1 MLDDASGNQP
11 GTDPGT
17 RGRGTWSDGSFADL
31 IDLRSADGSDGVRND
46 RGPVNV
52 CLESNHDLDS
62 TGEDSFSVDFGDIFG
77 DDDDDLPDADV
88 DEHELGFSATSEDLG
103 DLGIDLSPWAP
114 LLGML
119 DSTEP
124 EAPPGDRP
132 FTSSEGVEGA
142 HALEL
147 RAESMLHYSER
158 GAQRTGELD
167 RTEVGVSD
175 DNRDVVAGRDEVEID
190 GMLEEHTGHGLVH
203 VADDVEMNV
212 GGALRMHAH
221 LEDNIIMAGV
231 MRDEFAGGT
240 FVTAAMSDDMAAG
253 LGLRCTAPLDV
264 WVHGLV
270 GMEERP
276 GTCVADG
283 LLFELAGTLYEREY
297 GPSAHVALVARHS
310 ATVVTTMKTGFRP
323 LMKTALGVRNLI
335 PGGGGGSGSADA
347 SPPAAPP
354 APGGGETAGVATLTA
369 VEGGGALGRGVAG
382 GGYTDEIIT
391 VVRTGESASDSAD
404 VENLQ
409 HPASTA
415 DNLDDL
421 ARVDVEGE
429 GYRQVG
435 EIYGQSVPAGGWV
448 ETEDGEL
455 YAISYR
461 NESLHASQTLDTD
474 GVHRLADS
482 DPDSASPLSTER
494 HVSFAEPDGAS
505 ASAADAGSPPASGRP
520 LADTTPPAS
529 SANPA
534 STPVTP
540 KPKPL
545 DLAEPGTE
553 GFDFGKSYASL
564 RDRQQHYRNYTK
576 WPGNV
581 ALTESIS
588 AIDGKAA
595 DLFQGVGGSLDD
607 FPLDPTSRTLA
618 IRAELDDMALRA
630 ESSGDADRLARIRG
644 AIDELDVFVHDTAV
658 DIAVYA
664 GEFPGE
670 ALGSQRM
677 PIDADVDTD
686 KLRSWFQE
694 KLANAEARMAA
705 APAVPHSDEEM
716 LAQMLMGDEAL
727 YYRQMIT
734 SLDKGVNPLTE
745 SREMIAFHRLEV
757 EDYYHSIAEPAAA
770 SGSSA
775 PGSAPSRPLTAHK
788 LDLYD
793 ELQTL
798 LVTTLSDP
806 QFKLSPV
813 VTDVDLFAP
822 HARIP
827 LEVGLDLLEPDSL
840 RLSAD
845 GEVLPPL
852 PAPNP
857 SGHASRIEDVRNASF
872 SRSALEAS
880 EETVVRRVL
889 DFGGLD
895 VPGPSRQTSS
905 GADSG
910 FGGTPATSPGFGR
923 TPPDNALPPVV
934 EEQSGRWIV
943 EPTAELDASPATSD
957 DVSPPA
963 RHGGTSSQS
972 SAVSWDAGFREAD
985 DSEVG
990 PVAGDAGDAQTS
1002 DLFRPASEPVDE
1014 DAGEV
1019 QHVRAAG
1026 EESGDGSPGAASD
1039 GTGGTGGTGGTDANP
1054 AGAASEPTDSFT
1066 STSGVGTGTE
1076 PGSSGTSPGTLESVA
1091 TRAEPF
1097 DASGPYLRFDADGD
1111 GAASDNPARDD
1122 FEVERAMNE
1131 NRPPRELDGSS
1142 LGRQWARP
1150 VTNFRT
1156 P

>member
-1 MLDDASGNQP
+1 MLNDASGNQP

-17 RGRGTWSDGSFADL
+17 RGRGTWSDDSFADL

-46 RGPVNV
+46 RGLVNV
-52 CLESNHDLDS
+52 GLESNHDPDS
-62 TGEDSFSVDFGDIFG
+62 TDEDSFSVDFGDIFG
-77 DDDDDLPDADV
+77 DDDDDLPDADADA
-88 DEHELGFSATSEDLG
+88 DEHELGFSANSEDLG

-132 FTSSEGVEGA
+132 FTPSGGVEGA

-158 GAQRTGELD
+158 GAERTGELD
-167 RTEVGVSD
+167 RTEVGLSD

-203 VADDVEMNV
+203 VADEVEMNV
-212 GGALRMHAH
+212 GGPLRMHAH

-240 FVTAAMSDDMAAG
+240 FITAAMSDDMAAG

-264 WVHGLV
+264 WAHGLV

-276 GTCVADG
+276 GTCASDG
-283 LLFELAGTLYEREY
+283 ILNEIAGTLYEREY
-297 GPSAHVALVARHS
+297 GPSAHVAAVARLQG
-310 ATVVTTMKTGFRP
+310 TVTTTMKTGFRP
-323 LMKTALGVRNLI
+323 LMKVALGVRNLI
-335 PGGGGGSGSADA
+335 PGGGGGGSADA

-354 APGGGETAGVATLTA
+354 APGGAEAAGAATLTA
-369 VEGGGALGRGVAG
+369 AEGGGALGRGVAG
-382 GGYTDEIIT
+382 GSDTDEIIT
-391 VVRTGESASDSAD
+391 VVRTAESASDTAD

-455 YAISYR
+455 HAISYR

-474 GVHRLADS
+474 GAHRLADS
-482 DPDSASPLSTER
+482 DPDSASPLPTER

-540 KPKPL
+540 NPKAL

-553 GFDFGKSYASL
+553 EFDFGKTYDSL
-564 RDRQQHYRNYTK
+564 RDRQQYYRDHAK

-581 ALTESIS
+581 AVTESVG
-588 AIDGKAA
+588 AIDDKAA
-595 DLFQGVGGSLDD
+595 DLFQQGLGGSLDD
-607 FPLDPTSRTLA
+607 LPLDPGSRTLA
-618 IRAELDDMALRA
+618 IRAELDNMALRA
-630 ESSGDADRLARIRG
+630 EAAGDTDRLARIRG

-658 DIAVYA
+658 DIAVRA
-664 GEFPGE
+664 DEFPGQ
-670 ALGSQRM
+670 ALGSQRV
-677 PIDADVDTD
+677 PLDADLDTD

-694 KLANAEARMAA
+694 KMANAEARMAA

-727 YYRQMIT
+727 YYRQMIK

-775 PGSAPSRPLTAHK
+775 PGSVHTQPLTVYK
-788 LDLYD
+788 LNLYN
-793 ELQTL
+793 ELQAF
-798 LVTTLSDP
+798 LVAKLSDP
-806 QFKLSPV
+806 QFMRSAA

-822 HARIP
+822 HARVP
-827 LEVGLDLLEPDSL
+827 LEAGLDLLEPDTL
-840 RLSAD
+840 RLSANH
-845 GEVLPPL
+845 EVLPPL
-852 PAPNP
+852 PAPSA
-857 SGHASRIEDVRNASF
+857 SGRASGLEDARNASF

-880 EETVVRRVL
+880 EETLVRRVL

-895 VPGPSRQTSS
+895 APGPSRQTSS

-910 FGGTPATSPGFGR
+910 FGSTPATSPGFGR

-963 RHGGTSSQS
+963 QHGGTSSQS
-972 SAVSWDAGFREAD
+972 SAVSWDAGLREAG

-1039 GTGGTGGTGGTDANP
+1039 GTGGTDANP
-1054 AGAASEPTDSFT
+1054 AGAVSEPTDSFT

-1076 PGSSGTSPGTLESVA
+1076 PGSSGTSPGTLDPVA

-1097 DASGPYLRFDADGD
+1097 EASGPYLRFDADGD

-1142 LGRQWARP
+1142 LGRLWARP

>member
-1 MLDDASGNQP
+1 M
-11 GTDPGT
+11 
-17 RGRGTWSDGSFADL
+17 
-31 IDLRSADGSDGVRND
+31 
-46 RGPVNV
+46 
-52 CLESNHDLDS
+52 
-62 TGEDSFSVDFGDIFG
+62 
-77 DDDDDLPDADV
+77 
-88 DEHELGFSATSEDLG
+88 
-103 DLGIDLSPWAP
+103 
-114 LLGML
+114 
-119 DSTEP
+119 
-124 EAPPGDRP
+124 
-132 FTSSEGVEGA
+132 
-142 HALEL
+142 
-147 RAESMLHYSER
+147 
-158 GAQRTGELD
+158 
-167 RTEVGVSD
+167 
-175 DNRDVVAGRDEVEID
+175 
-190 GMLEEHTGHGLVH
+190 
-203 VADDVEMNV
+203 
-212 GGALRMHAH
+212 
-221 LEDNIIMAGV
+221 
-231 MRDEFAGGT
+231 
-240 FVTAAMSDDMAAG
+240 
-253 LGLRCTAPLDV
+253 
-264 WVHGLV
+264 
-270 GMEERP
+270 
-276 GTCVADG
+276 
-283 LLFELAGTLYEREY
+283 
-297 GPSAHVALVARHS
+297 
-310 ATVVTTMKTGFRP
+310 
-323 LMKTALGVRNLI
+323 
-335 PGGGGGSGSADA
+335 
-347 SPPAAPP
+347 
-354 APGGGETAGVATLTA
+354 
-369 VEGGGALGRGVAG
+369 EGGGALGRGVAG
-382 GGYTDEIIT
+382 GGDTDEIIT
-391 VVRTGESASDSAD
+391 VVRTAESASDSAD

-474 GVHRLADS
+474 GAHRLADS

-540 KPKPL
+540 NPKAL

-553 GFDFGKSYASL
+553 EFDFGKTYDSL
-564 RDRQQHYRNYTK
+564 RDRQQYYRDHAK

-581 ALTESIS
+581 AVTESVG
-588 AIDGKAA
+588 AIDDKAA
-595 DLFQGVGGSLDD
+595 DLFQQGLGGSLDD
-607 FPLDPTSRTLA
+607 LPLDPGSRTLA
-618 IRAELDDMALRA
+618 IRAELDNMALQA
-630 ESSGDADRLARIRG
+630 EAAGDTDRLARIRG

-658 DIAVYA
+658 DIAVRA
-664 GEFPGE
+664 DEFPGQ
-670 ALGSQRM
+670 ALGSQRV
-677 PIDADVDTD
+677 PLDADLDTD

-694 KLANAEARMAA
+694 KMANAEARMAA

-727 YYRQMIT
+727 YYRQMIK
-734 SLDKGVNPLTE
+734 SLDKDVNPLIE

-757 EDYYHSIAEPAAA
+757 EDYYHSIAEPAVA

-775 PGSAPSRPLTAHK
+775 SGSVHTQPLAVYK
-788 LDLYD
+788 LNLYN
-793 ELQTL
+793 ELQAF
-798 LVTTLSDP
+798 LVAKLSDP
-806 QFKLSPV
+806 QFMRSAA

-822 HARIP
+822 HARVP
-827 LEVGLDLLEPDSL
+827 LEAGLDLLEPDSL
-840 RLSAD
+840 RLSANH
-845 GEVLPPL
+845 EVLPPL
-852 PAPNP
+852 PAPSA
-857 SGHASRIEDVRNASF
+857 SGRASGLEDARNASF

-880 EETVVRRVL
+880 EETLVRRAL

-910 FGGTPATSPGFGR
+910 FGATPATSPGFGR

-943 EPTAELDASPATSD
+943 EPTAELDVSPATSD
-957 DVSPPA
+957 GLSPPVQ
-963 RHGGTSSQS
+963 HGGTSSQS
-972 SAVSWDAGFREAD
+972 SAVSWDSGLREAG

-1039 GTGGTGGTGGTDANP
+1039 GTGGTGGTDANP
-1054 AGAASEPTDSFT
+1054 AGTVSEPTDSLT

-1076 PGSSGTSPGTLESVA
+1076 PGSSGTSPGTLDPVA

-1097 DASGPYLRFDADGD
+1097 EPPDPTSASTPTAT
-1111 GAASDNPARDD
+1111 A
-1122 FEVERAMNE
+1122 
-1131 NRPPRELDGSS
+1131 RPPTIRRATISRSS
-1142 LGRQWARP
+1142 AR
-1150 VTNFRT
+1150 
-1156 P
+1156 

>member
-1 MLDDASGNQP
+1 MLDDVSGNPQ

-17 RGRGTWSDGSFADL
+17 RRQDTWNDNSFDDDSDS
-31 IDLRSADGSDGVRND
+31 VRND
-46 RGPVNV
+46 RDLVNV
-52 CLESNHDLDS
+52 GVESDDDPDS
-62 TGEDSFSVDFGDIFG
+62 TGDRSFSVDFRDILG
-77 DDDDDLPDADV
+77 DDDDDELPVGDAD
-88 DEHELGFSATSEDLG
+88 EHRLGFGATSEAYGELDV
-103 DLGIDLSPWAP
+103 DLSPWAP
-114 LLGML
+114 LLDML

-124 EAPPGDRP
+124 EASPGDRP
-132 FTSSEGVEGA
+132 FTPSEGVKEA

-147 RAESMLHYSER
+147 RAESMLQYAGR
-158 GAQRTGELD
+158 GARRTGALD
-167 RTEVGVSD
+167 RTEVGLSD
-175 DNRDVVAGRDEVEID
+175 DNRDVVAGRDQVEVD
-190 GMLEEHTGHGLVH
+190 GMLDEHTGHGLVV
-203 VADDVEMNV
+203 VADEVETNV
-212 GGALRMHAH
+212 GGPLTMHAH

-276 GTCVADG
+276 GTCASDG
-283 LLFELAGTLYEREY
+283 ILNEIAGTLYEREY
-297 GPSAHVALVARHS
+297 GPSAHVAAVARLQG
-310 ATVVTTMKTGFRP
+310 TVATTMKTGFRP

-335 PGGGGGSGSADA
+335 PGGGGGGGQASA

-354 APGGGETAGVATLTA
+354 ASGGGETAGAATLTA

-382 GGYTDEIIT
+382 GGDTDEIIT
-391 VVRTGESASDSAD
+391 VVRTAESASDSAD

-429 GYRQVG
+429 GYGQVG

-461 NESLHASQTLDTD
+461 NESLHASQTVDTD

-482 DPDSASPLSTER
+482 DPDSASPISTER

-618 IRAELDDMALRA
+618 IRAELDNMALRA
-630 ESSGDADRLARIRG
+630 EATGDADRLARIRG
-644 AIDELDVFVHDTAV
+644 AIDVLDGFVHDTAV
-658 DIAVYA
+658 DIAVHA

-677 PIDADVDTD
+677 PIDADIDTD

-705 APAVPHSDEEM
+705 APAVPRSDEEM

-727 YYRQMIT
+727 YYRQMIK

-806 QFKLSPV
+806 QFKRSAA

-827 LEVGLDLLEPDSL
+827 LEAGFDLLEPDSL

-880 EETVVRRVL
+880 EETLVRRVL

-963 RHGGTSSQS
+963 QHGGTSSQS
-972 SAVSWDAGFREAD
+972 SAVSWDSGLREAG

-1014 DAGEV
+1014 DVGEV
-1019 QHVRAAG
+1019 QHVRTAG

-1039 GTGGTGGTGGTDANP
+1039 GTGGTDANP
-1054 AGAASEPTDSFT
+1054 AGPVSEPTDSFT
-1066 STSGVGTGTE
+1066 TTSSMGTGTE
-1076 PGSSGTSPGTLESVA
+1076 PGSSGTSPGTLDPVA

-1097 DASGPYLRFDADGD
+1097 EASGPYLRFDADGD